1 VDNPL
6 LALASDP
13 PFDRIS
19 AEHVV
24 PAIEKL
30 VAEAGAA
37 LDRIEASTEP
47 STYASTLA
55 ALESATEPLE
65 TAMGVVEHLEGTATT
80 PALREAYNAVLP
92 DVSAFWAGI
101 PLRERLY
108 QRLVALETS
117 SEAKAL
123 DPTRARFLEKT
134 LAEFR
139 RHGARLGAAD
149 KERLRELDRELSTV
163 ASKFSQNVLD
173 DTNAY
178 ELVLPDE
185 ASLRGLP
192 SSALEMAKEA
202 ATAAGKQ
209 GYRLT
214 LHAPSVTAVLTY
226 ADDAK
231 LREKLW
237 RAFNDR
243 GTSGEH
249 DNRPLLR
256 RLLELRREKAR
267 LLGFADFADLV
278 TEERMA
284 KTGAEAQRFV
294 DDLATRTRPAFER
307 EKAELLAFRRELEG
321 PSAPELM
328 PWDVAYYSEKLKL
341 ARYAFDDEALRPYFS
356 FERVLDGAFRLAEAL
371 YDVRITKAEGQSVWH
386 ESVTA
391 HRLKDASGRE
401 LGLFYV
407 DPYPRESKRGG
418 AWMHG
423 LVAAVPPA
431 RHLAV
436 FCANVA
442 PPSGGKPSL
451 LTHRDVETIFHE
463 FGHLLHHCLSTVTVR
478 SLAGTRV
485 VQDFVELPSQI
496 MENFCTEREGLNLF
510 ARHFETGAP
519 IPDTLLDS
527 LRAARTFRAASQQM
541 RQLGFAAVDLALH
554 RELDPTKE
562 EPLAFGNRVLQGF
575 AAAPLPAGYGMLA
588 SFLHLF
594 SHPVGYAAGYYS
606 YKWAEVLD
614 ADAFGRFR
622 REGIL
627 SKQVGAAFRD
637 EVLSQGDSRDPM
649 DLFVGFMGRE
659 PRVDALLERQ
669 GLAG

>member
-1 VDNPL
+1 MENPL
-6 LALASDP
+6 LTLASDP

-30 VAEAGAA
+30 LAEAGAA
-37 LDRIEASTEP
+37 LDRLEASSEP

-55 ALESATEPLE
+55 ALELATEPLE

-80 PALREAYNAVLP
+80 PALREAYNTVLP

-101 PLRERLY
+101 PLREGLY

-117 SEAKAL
+117 AERATL

-185 ASLRGLP
+185 ARLRGMP
-192 SSALEMAKEA
+192 PSALEAAKEA
-202 ATAAGKQ
+202 ASAAGKQ

-226 ADDAK
+226 ADEPG
-231 LREKLW
+231 LRRTVWK
-237 RAFNDR
+237 AYNDR

-267 LLGFADFADLV
+267 LLGFKDFADLV

-294 DDLATRTRPAFER
+294 DDLAARTRPAFER
-307 EKAELLAFRRELEG
+307 EKADLLAFRRELEG
-321 PSAPELM
+321 PSAPPLE
-328 PWDVAYYSEKLKL
+328 PWDIAYYSEKLKL
-341 ARYAFDDEALRPYFS
+341 ARYAFDDEALRPYFP
-356 FERVLDGAFRLAEAL
+356 FDRVLDGAFRLAEVL

-386 ESVTA
+386 ESVA
-391 HRLKDASGRE
+391 AYRLKDTAGRE

-463 FGHLLHHCLSTVTVR
+463 FGHLLHHCLSTVSVR

-519 IPDTLLDS
+519 IPDALLES

-554 RELDPTKE
+554 RELDPAKE
-562 EPLAFGNRVLQGF
+562 DPLAFGNRVLAGF
-575 AAAPLPAGYGMLA
+575 AAAPLPDDYAMLA

-627 SKQVGAAFRD
+627 SKSVGAAFRD
-637 EVLSQGDSRDPM
+637 EVLARGDSRDPM
-649 DLFVGFMGRE
+649 ELFVSFMGRE

>member
-1 VDNPL
+1 VQNPL
-6 LALASDP
+6 LALVSDP

-24 PAIEKL
+24 PAIEQL
-30 VAEAGAA
+30 LAEAGAA

-80 PALREAYNAVLP
+80 PALREAYNTVLP
-92 DVSAFWAGI
+92 EVSAFWAGI

-108 QRLVALETS
+108 ERLVALETS
-117 SEAKAL
+117 PEQKTL
-123 DPTRARFLEKT
+123 DSTRARFLEKT
-134 LAEFR
+134 LSEFR

-163 ASKFSQNVLD
+163 SSKFSQNVLD

-178 ELVLPDE
+178 ELVLLDE

-192 SSALEMAKEA
+192 PSALEMAKESA
-202 ATAAGKQ
+202 AAAGKK

-226 ADDAK
+226 ADDAE
-231 LREKLW
+231 LRRTIW

-294 DDLATRTRPAFER
+294 DDLAARTRPAFAR
-307 EKAELLAFRRELEG
+307 EKADLLAFRRELEG
-321 PSAPELM
+321 PTAPELM

-341 ARYAFDDEALRPYFS
+341 ARYAFDDEALRPYFP
-356 FERVLDGAFRLAEAL
+356 FERVLDGAFRLAEVL
-371 YDVRITKAEGQSVWH
+371 YDVRISKAEGQSVWH

-391 HRLKDASGRE
+391 YRLKDASGRE

-463 FGHLLHHCLSTVTVR
+463 FGHLLHHCLSTVSVR

-519 IPDTLLDS
+519 IPDPLLDG

-554 RELDPTKE
+554 RELDPVKE
-562 EPLAFGNRVLQGF
+562 DPLAFGNRVLADF
-575 AAAPLPAGYGMLA
+575 AAAPLPPDYGMLA

-627 SKQVGAAFRD
+627 SKEVGAAFRD
-637 EVLSQGDSRDPM
+637 EVLSRGDSRDPM
-649 DLFVGFMGRE
+649 ELFVRFMGRE
-659 PRVDALLERQ
+659 PQVDALLERQ

>member
-1 VDNPL
+1 VENPL
-6 LALASDP
+6 LALWSDP
-13 PFDRIS
+13 PFDRIA

-30 VAEAGAA
+30 LADAGAA
-37 LDRIEASTEP
+37 LERLETSTEP

-55 ALESATEPLE
+55 ALELATEPLE
-65 TAMGVVEHLEGTATT
+65 TAMGIVEHLEGTATT
-80 PALREAYNAVLP
+80 PALRDAYNTVLP
-92 DVSAFWAGI
+92 EVSAFWAGI

-108 QRLVALETS
+108 ERLVALETS
-117 SEAKAL
+117 PERATL

-139 RHGARLGAAD
+139 RHGARLGSAD

-178 ELVLPDE
+178 ELILPDE

-192 SSALEMAKEA
+192 SSSLEVAKEA
-202 ATAAGKQ
+202 AAAAGKQ

-226 ADDAK
+226 AEDAE
-231 LREKLW
+231 LRRKLW
-237 RAFNDR
+237 RAYNDR

-256 RLLELRREKAR
+256 RLLELRRDKAR
-267 LLGFADFADLV
+267 LLGFSDFADLV

-294 DDLATRTRPAFER
+294 DDLAARTRPAFER

-321 PSAPELM
+321 PAAPPLE
-328 PWDVAYYSEKLKL
+328 PWDIAYYSEKLKL
-341 ARYAFDDEALRPYFS
+341 ARYAFDDEALRPFFP

-371 YDVRITKAEGQSVWH
+371 YDVRITKVEGQSVWH
-386 ESVTA
+386 ESVSA
-391 HRLKDASGRE
+391 YRLKDSAGRE

-442 PPSGGKPSL
+442 PPAGGKPSL

-463 FGHLLHHCLSTVTVR
+463 FGHLLHHCLSTVSVR

-519 IPDTLLDS
+519 IPDALLDS

-554 RELDPTKE
+554 RELEPGRED
-562 EPLAFGNRVLQGF
+562 PLAFGNRVLAGF
-575 AAAPLPAGYGMLA
+575 AAAPLPSDYGMLA

-622 REGIL
+622 KEGIL
-627 SKQVGAAFRD
+627 SKAVGAAFRD
-637 EVLSQGDSRDPM
+637 EVLSRGDSRDPM
-649 DLFVGFMGRE
+649 DLFVSFMGRE